1 MRVLGSDI
9 QQETQKNKIDKHVST
24 EQARLSWYV
33 QICDVP
39 RINTKCY
46 QAKLGNFQAAFFY
59 LELFHVANS
68 FVFQRNLSL
77 IFVS

>member
-9 QQETQKNKIDKHVST
+9 QQETQKNKIDKHVSI
-24 EQARLSWYV
+24 EQARPSWYV

-46 QAKLGNFQAAFFY
+46 QAKLGNFQAAFF
-59 LELFHVANS
+59 
-68 FVFQRNLSL
+68 
-77 IFVS
+77 I

>member
-9 QQETQKNKIDKHVST
+9 QQETQKNKIDKHVSI
-24 EQARLSWYV
+24 EQARPSWYV

-46 QAKLGNFQAAFFY
+46 QAKPGKFQAAFFIKNY
-59 LELFHVANS
+59 FMWPTVLYFKG
-68 FVFQRNLSL
+68 
-77 IFVS
+77 I